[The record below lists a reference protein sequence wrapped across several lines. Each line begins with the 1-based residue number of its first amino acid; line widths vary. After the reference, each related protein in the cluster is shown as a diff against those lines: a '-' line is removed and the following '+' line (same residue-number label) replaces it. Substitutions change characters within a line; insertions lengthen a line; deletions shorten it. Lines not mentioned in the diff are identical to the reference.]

1 MKKILAGLII
11 STLIATMA
19 ASQEKVSDKQDE
31 VQEGKRYI
39 NGMSMELFYS
49 GADGLNGFQCVLLG
63 PANVR
68 ETANGMQASLPVSIA
83 GEMNGFQFSLVNV
96 SKGETNGFQLGLVN
110 YSKKSGTQ
118 LGLIN
123 VIKDGYIPFIPIFN
137 VSY

>member
-1 MKKILAGLII
+1 MKKILAGLIF
-11 STLIATMA
+11 SAVLACTVAG
-19 ASQEKVSDKQDE
+19 QEKISDKKDEAQD
-31 VQEGKRYI
+31 GKRYI

-63 PANVR
+63 PAYVR
-68 ETANGMQASLPVSIA
+68 ETANGMQSSLPVSIA

-123 VIKDGYIPFIPIFN
+123 VIKDGYIPFLPIFN